1 MIEKKLIE
9 GTINRF
15 ICAIGDVQGE
25 YTAYPYFAT
34 PDNRL
39 ERYLSTLLSF
49 KERQDYRDE
58 EMQRLVAAMAMTM
71 DFVAERIPATAIRKA
86 SYIEK
91 LDTEYLRLKE
101 RLSQGKAS

>member
-1 MIEKKLIE
+1 MVEKKLIE

-15 ICAIGDVQGE
+15 ICAIGYVQSE

-49 KERQDYRDE
+49 KERQEYRDE
-58 EMQRLVAAMAMTM
+58 EVRRLVAAMATTM

-86 SYIEK
+86 SYIERM
-91 LDTEYLRLKE
+91 DTEYVRLKE
-101 RLSQGKAS
+101 RLSRPVA

>member
-1 MIEKKLIE
+1 MIE

-15 ICAIGDVQGE
+15 ICAIGYVQSE

-49 KERQDYRDE
+49 KERQEYRDE
-58 EMQRLVAAMAMTM
+58 EVQRLVAAMATTM

-86 SYIEK
+86 SYIERM
-91 LDTEYLRLKE
+91 DIEYLRLKE
-101 RLSQGKAS
+101 RLSHSQAS